1 MKKMSTERARSR
13 MARGRP
19 ARLAAYSLGGH
30 GGISGGSGRWRTPT
44 AAKDYEESLK
54 MYKSGLRHVRTK
66 RYPSARRILSQCA
79 ARHPTFE
86 RAWVTL
92 AQMEKKVDSRE
103 KCESILKSG
112 LLHNPRS
119 AAILQAWGLHLL
131 QEEDHQSDLM
141 AYGLLRASADR
152 DPRNKNVMKWSRVRE
167 IGRRWR
173 QIRQKARRARRDAR
187 LRAAAEAEVSA

>member
-1 MKKMSTERARSR
+1 MKKMNTPRSR
-13 MARGRP
+13 MVCWRTAQ
-19 ARLAAYSLGGH
+19 LVTHSLGGNS
-30 GGISGGSGRWRTPT
+30 GLSGGRWHTPT
-44 AAKDYEESLK
+44 AAKDYEESMK

-119 AAILQAWGLHLL
+119 GAILQAWGLHLL
-131 QEEDHQSDLM
+131 QEEDHRCDLM
-141 AYGLLRASADR
+141 AYGLLRASVDM
-152 DPRNKNVMKWSRVRE
+152 DPKNKNVLKWSRVRE

-173 QIRQKARRARRDAR
+173 QIRQKARRARR
-187 LRAAAEAEVSA
+187 LRAAAESEAATVSLKNV